1 MNKKRAK
8 ECNICYNPCKG
19 KHCRKCNQVLCKS
32 CLQKWKQKCTP
43 TSCPFCRAIWDKPDF
58 YIQAQGGVYNEQC
71 ITMYCGKGYSIHPI
85 HDDNLIV
92 GYAILEPERI
102 QHELSFHI
110 NDLEKLEPY
119 AADIKSLLDDLER
132 IHVLS
137 MHNMTSVP
145 FNVEEVMTTPTTTIY
160 TSKTLKD
167 LIQHKKNI
175 F

>member
-1 MNKKRAK
+1 
-8 ECNICYNPCKG
+8 
-19 KHCRKCNQVLCKS
+19 
-32 CLQKWKQKCTP
+32 
-43 TSCPFCRAIWDKPDF
+43 
-58 YIQAQGGVYNEQC
+58 
-71 ITMYCGKGYSIHPI
+71 MYCGKGYSIHPI

-92 GYAILEPERI
+92 GYAVLEPERI